1 VKLIDY
7 RGYSARRQ
15 NKRGANMAAR
25 HQRTPAAALTAT
37 LARRF
42 KPRQIV
48 PTPDSI
54 PTLLKWHFWKLEH
67 LVCTN
72 QMM

>member
-1 VKLIDY
+1 
-7 RGYSARRQ
+7 
-15 NKRGANMAAR
+15 MAAR